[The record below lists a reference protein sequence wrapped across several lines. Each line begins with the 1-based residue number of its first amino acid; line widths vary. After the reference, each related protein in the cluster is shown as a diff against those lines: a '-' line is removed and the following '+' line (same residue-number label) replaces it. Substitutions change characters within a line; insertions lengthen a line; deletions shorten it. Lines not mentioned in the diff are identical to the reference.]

1 MIYVDKNRSV
11 WRRASIA
18 TTVATPQQ
26 VTYPYPY
33 PIYPAT
39 YAPMFLEILFLMI
52 FLVLPFMMIIPLF
65 KALAK
70 GFEG

>member
-1 MIYVDKNRSV
+1 MMYVVKNRGV
-11 WRRASIA
+11 WRKASIA

-26 VTYPYPY
+26 VTYPYPW
-33 PIYPAT
+33 YPAT
-39 YAPMFLEILFLMI
+39 YAPMFLEIMFLML
-52 FLVLPFMMIIPLF
+52 FMVLPIMIIIPLF

>member
-1 MIYVDKNRSV
+1 MFKNRGV
-11 WRRASIA
+11 WRKASVA
-18 TTVATPQQ
+18 TTIAPQQ
-26 VTYPYPY
+26 VTYPY

-39 YAPMFLEILFLMI
+39 YAPMFLEILFLML